1 MLKKVYTT
9 GNVQQLIDLN
19 EDLTNFKLKFTLS
32 SKNGEEF
39 DMVIS
44 DQHTIDNSPNELE
57 FKRVKNTISG
67 TIVSDKDVF
76 QNHFLILKSATEKPA
91 EVEVIINKKEI
102 PPNPNAQS
110 EIQREKAQ
118 REQYQRDQA
127 QREQAQRQQ
136 LENEQQNRN
145 QREDSIKQQ
154 TLREQF
160 VKQQNESST
169 TWVDI
174 KLIIVVVLC
183 ILVGIFIYNV
193 VSNKSGITN
202 FGVGNVG
209 VGNVGVGNVGVGDL
223 GSGVGVNN
231 LGNVGV
237 GNTDLG
243 SGLGVNNL
251 GNVGVDI
258 GSGVGN
264 IFGMNQNLFRKLN
277 SSIPI

>member
-160 VKQQNESST
+160 VRQQNESST

-202 FGVGNVG
+202 LG
-209 VGNVGVGNVGVGDL
+209 L
-223 GSGVGVNN
+223 GSGVGVGNTD
-231 LGNVGV
+231 LGSSLGV
-237 GNTDLG
+237 SSGGSGIGNTDLG